1 MTILKVV
8 RRLVMRSLAIS
19 AFKARAL
26 ELVGKVADDREGLI
40 ITKRGRPLAQVLPY
54 QPVGEVPVPGRLA
67 EALVFEKDIVS
78 PLGAEPWEAA
88 R

>member
-1 MTILKVV
+1 
-8 RRLVMRSLAIS
+8 MRSLAIS

-40 ITKRGRPLAQVLPY
+40 ITKRGKPLAQVLPY
-54 QPVGEVPVPGRLA
+54 QPAGEVPLPGRLA

-78 PLGAEPWEAA
+78 PLGAESWEAS